1 MREFSLGAKAALL
14 VTSMRDGEVPD
25 HQELAMIEIKK
36 EEKDREVEEGI
47 ETEKDDEEEEEDED
61 ERIDERLVEMKLSKE
76 KEEDSLN
83 NNSEEKDDLVLKLKS
98 ENLEEEEEEEEEE
111 GMKGFQLKGL
121 QGMSPVETATLLLLS
136 RIALFNKVIQS

>member
-1 MREFSLGAKAALL
+1 MRDFSLGAKAALL

-61 ERIDERLVEMKLSKE
+61 EYDE
-76 KEEDSLN
+76 EED
-83 NNSEEKDDLVLKLKS
+83 
-98 ENLEEEEEEEEEE
+98 
-111 GMKGFQLKGL
+111 
-121 QGMSPVETATLLLLS
+121 VE
-136 RIALFNKVIQS
+136 